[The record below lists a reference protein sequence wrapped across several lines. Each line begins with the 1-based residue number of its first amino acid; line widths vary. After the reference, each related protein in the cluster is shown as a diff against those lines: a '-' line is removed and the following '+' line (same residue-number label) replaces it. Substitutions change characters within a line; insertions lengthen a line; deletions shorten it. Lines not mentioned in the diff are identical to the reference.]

1 MMMRKHDFSAAG
13 RVENIGLDWRQA
25 NFLCSRRE

>member
-1 MMMRKHDFSAAG
+1 MMMRKRDFSAAG

-25 NFLCSRRE
+25 HFLCSQRK